1 MSLYEGVYQAT
12 VAEDGG
18 PSLRS
23 LAHWQPS
30 NVIQCC
36 CKSRSATML
45 DEEADADLDNEPSFE
60 RPQEFP
66 TVPLEELALTF
77 CHFRITL

>member
-1 MSLYEGVYQAT
+1 
-12 VAEDGG
+12 
-18 PSLRS
+18 
-23 LAHWQPS
+23 
-30 NVIQCC
+30 
-36 CKSRSATML
+36 ML

-77 CHFRITL
+77 CHFRIKLESRPACTVCHVVPRI